1 MSQPKPRRKKFNT
14 KPSVISK
21 KSNVKPTVVP
31 SSTSIFGAK
40 RGLKAF
46 ESKIV
51 PGQFYL
57 NSTII
62 KSKGKILFRLGNN
75 NNNFLKPCIQ

>member
-57 NSTII
+57 NSTKIE
-62 KSKGKILFRLGNN
+62 SKLSDLFRHW
-75 NNNFLKPCIQ
+75 KI

>member
-1 MSQPKPRRKKFNT
+1 MSQPKPRRKKSNN

-21 KSNVKPTVVP
+21 KNNVKPTVAP

-46 ESKIV
+46 ENKIV
-51 PGQFYL
+51 PGQFHL
-57 NSTII
+57 KSIKI
-62 KSKGKILFRLGNN
+62 KSKSSEIFKCNFRHWKI
-75 NNNFLKPCIQ
+75 